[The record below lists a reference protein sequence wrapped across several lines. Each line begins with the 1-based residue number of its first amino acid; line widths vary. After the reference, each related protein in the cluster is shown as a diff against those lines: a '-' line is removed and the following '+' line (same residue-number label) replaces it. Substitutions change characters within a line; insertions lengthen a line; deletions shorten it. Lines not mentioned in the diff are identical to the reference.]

1 MGYPAKPWTNG
12 MEATEIVAGE
22 TYVYDASQ
30 SAWVHKTKATL
41 DSDYQVDKT
50 AINNTLST
58 HTSQI
63 DAIMDVV
70 DNDIQA
76 QIDADSDLL
85 VATRLD
91 LATLTARVDT
101 LDLLSDSEAGRVQSA
116 IDTINV
122 ALSMLDSDGI
132 ALQAIKTQADNNSSN
147 ITAITS
153 AIDNIIAPKLEAD
166 SDRMTAIE
174 ASIAANSALDAVTNS
189 DHDSDIGAVNAT
201 INALAMPVVSASQ
214 PTGKDGLLWVNTND
228 GKLYYWN
235 GVDAFVSIATV

>member
-12 MEATEIVAGE
+12 MVATEIVAGE
-22 TYVYDASQ
+22 TYIYNASQ
-30 SAWVHKTKATL
+30 SAWVHQTKATL

-50 AINNTLST
+50 AINSTLSS

-63 DAIMDVV
+63 SQ
-70 DNDIQA
+70 IQSILITHK
-76 QIDADSDLL
+76 QDHNADSDAL
-85 VATRLD
+85 VA
-91 LATLTARVDT
+91 LTARVNT

-116 IDTINV
+116 IDTINT

-132 ALQAIKTQADNNSSN
+132 ALQSIKTQADSNSSN
-147 ITAITS
+147 ITTIMGV
-153 AIDNIIAPKLEAD
+153 IDNVIAPKLQAD

-174 ASIAANSALDAVTNS
+174 ASIASNSALDAVTNS
-189 DHDSDIGAVNAT
+189 DHDSDIAVVNAT
-201 INALAMPVVSASQ
+201 ISALSMPVVSASQ

-235 GVDAFVSIATV
+235 GVDAFVSIVTI